1 VRAWEKN
8 GVDVADEIKSIIGKV
23 LKIEP
28 GTVKAESRLSELA
41 ADSLDI
47 VEMVY
52 MFEERFDIS
61 MELEARESSFAVKI
75 KRGAQVQNVELDT
88 VGDIVDAVRQ
98 IVDAKVG

>member
-1 VRAWEKN
+1 
-8 GVDVADEIKSIIGKV
+8 VDAADEIKGIIGKV

-28 GTVKAESRLSELA
+28 GALKAESRLSEMA
-41 ADSLDI
+41 ADSLDLI
-47 VEMVY
+47 EMVY

-75 KRGAQVQNVELDT
+75 KRNGQVQNVEFNT
-88 VGDIVDAVRQ
+88 VGEIVDVVRQ

>member
-1 VRAWEKN
+1 MLACSRAC
-8 GVDVADEIKSIIGKV
+8 DASIV
-23 LKIEP
+23 C
-28 GTVKAESRLSELA
+28 SRL
-41 ADSLDI
+41 
-47 VEMVY
+47 VN

>member
-1 VRAWEKN
+1 MDA
-8 GVDVADEIKSIIGKV
+8 ADEIKGIIGKV

-28 GTVKAESRLSELA
+28 GALKAESRLSELA
-41 ADSLDI
+41 ADSLDLI
-47 VEMVY
+47 EMVY

-75 KRGAQVQNVELDT
+75 KRNGQVQNVEFNT
-88 VGDIVDAVRQ
+88 VGEIIDVVRQ

>member
-1 VRAWEKN
+1 
-8 GVDVADEIKSIIGKV
+8 VDVADEIKGIIGKV

-28 GTVKAESRLSELA
+28 GVLKAESRLSELA
-41 ADSLDI
+41 ADSLDLI
-47 VEMVY
+47 EMVY

-75 KRGAQVQNVELDT
+75 KRGGQVQNVEFNT
-88 VGDIVDAVRQ
+88 VGEIVDAVRQ

>member
-1 VRAWEKN
+1 MDA
-8 GVDVADEIKSIIGKV
+8 ADEIKGIIGKV

-28 GTVKAESRLSELA
+28 GALKAESRLSEMA
-41 ADSLDI
+41 ADSLDLI
-47 VEMVY
+47 EMVY

-75 KRGAQVQNVELDT
+75 KRNGQVQNVEFNT
-88 VGDIVDAVRQ
+88 VGEIIDVVRQ

>member
-1 VRAWEKN
+1 
-8 GVDVADEIKSIIGKV
+8 VDAADEIKGIIGKV

-28 GTVKAESRLSELA
+28 GALKAESRLSEMA
-41 ADSLDI
+41 ADSLDLI
-47 VEMVY
+47 EMVY

-75 KRGAQVQNVELDT
+75 KRNSQVQNVEFNT
-88 VGDIVDAVRQ
+88 VGEIIDVVRQ